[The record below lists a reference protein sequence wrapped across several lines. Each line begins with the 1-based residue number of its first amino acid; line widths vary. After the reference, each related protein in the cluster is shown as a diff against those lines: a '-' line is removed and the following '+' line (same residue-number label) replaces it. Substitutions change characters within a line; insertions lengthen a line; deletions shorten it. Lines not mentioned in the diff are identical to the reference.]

1 MARDAVV
8 DLLDA
13 VANGGIGLGERKE
26 RTFTELS
33 DDPSQRDLYSNLH
46 LGFIFRFS
54 RTRRNNCSFVMF
66 RHLLIRTIDVR
77 LVEAGLGDVS
87 SAVKLPRKQR
97 FEFDLRQAAGTRECL
112 RWGRTRE

>member
-46 LGFIFRFS
+46 LGFTQSVFS
-54 RTRRNNCSFVMF
+54 PAARPRTVRKGSR
-66 RHLLIRTIDVR
+66 LIC
-77 LVEAGLGDVS
+77 AGGRKTCWTEPLGQG
-87 SAVKLPRKQR
+87 R
-97 FEFDLRQAAGTRECL
+97 AATTL
-112 RWGRTRE
+112 WGLSPDAGCGAIKKPAKR